1 MSGNSIVAVR
11 LSSEDRKLLDKVT
24 QARGEDKSDFIRRSI
39 KKELAVLG
47 LLSLDD
53 RKALGMEQITSQVID
68 EKIKDSV
75 PSGQA
80 EHAILANQPVKVACV
95 DV

>member
-1 MSGNSIVAVR
+1 MSVNSIVGVR

-47 LLSLDD
+47 FLSLDD
-53 RKALGMEQITSQVID
+53 RKALGMEKITSQVID

-75 PSGQA
+75 HSGQA
-80 EHAILANQPVKVACV
+80 EHAILTNQPMKVACV